1 MSEASLTSNTVLVVE
16 DEPLLRMLL
25 ADALAAVG
33 FDVDEAANSDQALE
47 LLSLKKDA
55 LAALIT
61 DIQMPG
67 AMDGRALA
75 WRIHELFPE
84 AEILV
89 VSGVTRPEPG
99 ELPGNA
105 RFLPK
110 PVVPEQLALELRE
123 TLRPGADGR

>member
-1 MSEASLTSNTVLVVE
+1 MTSNTVLVVE

-25 ADALAAVG
+25 ADALAAAG
-33 FDVDEAANSDQALE
+33 FEVDEAANSDEALE
-47 LLSLKKDA
+47 LVNLRDEA
-55 LAALIT
+55 IAALIT

-67 AMDGRALA
+67 ALDGCALA

-89 VSGVTRPEPG
+89 VSGVTRPKPG
-99 ELPGNA
+99 DLPVNA

-110 PVVPEQLALELRE
+110 PVVPEQLALELRG
-123 TLRPGADGR
+123 TLRQGAEGR